1 MLGFKFSARGSDPMV
16 KLISIPVTIPD
27 LSEGEFEPPAIDDS
41 DEDDL
46 YDVRQRQAHAPT
58 QKSG

>member
-1 MLGFKFSARGSDPMV
+1 MV